1 MIERALSIIA
11 ATLVQLSDRLLAGR
25 GDRLPDNGTTRR
37 ARRSVILILAY
48 YWWQA
53 VLVSRQP
60 LETKTRI
67 ALGRDSP
74 GRHPIE

>member
-48 YWWQA
+48 Y
-53 VLVSRQP
+53 
-60 LETKTRI
+60 
-67 ALGRDSP
+67 
-74 GRHPIE
+74 